1 MRILVLSHGH
11 PDLSPGGG
19 ERAAYSL
26 FQRLKQSPA
35 VTKAVFAA
43 YASPQTIGHD
53 ALFGSFRGRPD
64 EILVATP
71 PVDGFTFQSLG
82 YDVLKRVVSDLIQSV
97 RPDIVHIHHFIFW
110 GVEVF
115 ELFQHAG
122 VRVVFTLHEF
132 AAICAQFGQMVKT
145 DDRLCH
151 VASPGEC
158 GLCFPSVSAGKF
170 FVRTTILKS
179 LLASVDHFIA
189 PSEFL
194 KERYVAWGIARD
206 RISVIENLLDGSLMA
221 QARSAGALGLGPTDM
236 TADGTKV
243 VFGFFAQINPFKGFD
258 VLLEAASLLP
268 EDVRRQVTL
277 RIHGDNRHY
286 RDTPFHART
295 QALLEGVKDVVS
307 LIGGYRGEDVLE
319 LMAACD
325 WIVVPS
331 IWWENS
337 PVVIQEARF
346 AGRPLIC
353 ANIGGMAEKID
364 SRTDLLFPARSPGA
378 LADLITK
385 VIRQRI
391 KPSTQLLGDLAQ
403 TRLDA
408 DESHFARHQALY
420 DRLRQQSD
428 VSGSAVRQGVTSTLL
443 NS

>member
-11 PDLSPGGG
+11 PDLSPAGG

-26 FQRLKQSPA
+26 FQRLRQRPE
-35 VTKAVFAA
+35 VTQAVFAA

-64 EILVATP
+64 EILVSPP

-82 YDVLKRVVSDLIQSV
+82 YDVLKRIVSDLIRSV
-97 RPDIVHIHHFIFW
+97 RPDIVHVHHFLFW
-110 GVEVF
+110 GVEIF
-115 ELFQHAG
+115 ELFRQAG

-145 DDRLCH
+145 DGRLCH

-158 GLCFPSVSAGKF
+158 GLCFPSLSAGKF

-179 LLASVDHFIA
+179 LLASVDQFVA

-206 RISVIENLLDGSLMA
+206 RISVIENLLDGSAMTLAGRAKA
-221 QARSAGALGLGPTDM
+221 QAPRRTVE
-236 TADGTKV
+236 TAATKV
-243 VFGFFAQINPFKGFD
+243 VFGFFAQINPFKGLD
-258 VLLEAASLLP
+258 VLLEAVSLLP
-268 EDVRRQVTL
+268 EDVRRQVTI
-277 RIHGDNRHY
+277 RIHGENRHY
-286 RDTPFHART
+286 RDTPFHERIHS
-295 QALLEGVKDVVS
+295 LLEGVKEVVA
-307 LIGGYRGEDVLE
+307 LIGGYRSEDVFD

-337 PVVIQEARF
+337 PVVMQEARI
-346 AGRPLIC
+346 ASRPLIC

-364 SRTDLLFPARSPGA
+364 SRTDLLFSARSPGA
-378 LADLITK
+378 LAERIAQIIRHRITPN
-385 VIRQRI
+385 V
-391 KPSTQLLGDLAQ
+391 QLLSDLAQ
-403 TRLDA
+403 ARLAA
-408 DESHFARHQALY
+408 DDDHLARHQAIY
-420 DRLRQQSD
+420 NRLCQRSD
-428 VSGSAVRQGVTSTLL
+428 DWSSVTPEIRSAVSIG
-443 NS
+443 

>member
-1 MRILVLSHGH
+1 MRILILSHGH

-26 FQRLKQSPA
+26 FQRLKQSPE

-43 YASPQTIGHD
+43 HASPQTIGHD
-53 ALFGSFRGRPD
+53 ASFGSFRGRSD
-64 EILVATP
+64 EILVAAP

-82 YDVLKRVVSDLIQSV
+82 YDALKRIVDDLVRSV

-110 GVEVF
+110 GVEIF
-115 ELFQHAG
+115 ELFKQAG

-145 DDRLCH
+145 DGRLCH

-158 GLCFPSVSAGKF
+158 GMCFPSTSAGKF

-179 LLASVDHFIA
+179 LFAYVDHFVA

-194 KERYVAWGIARD
+194 KERYVTWGIARD
-206 RISVIENLLDGSLMA
+206 RISVVENLIDESVKAWA
-221 QARSAGALGLGPTDM
+221 QNARVQGLNQPDQK
-236 TADGTKV
+236 ADATKV

-268 EDVRRQVTL
+268 EDVRRQVTI
-277 RIHGDNRHY
+277 RIHGENRHY
-286 RDTPFHART
+286 RDTAFHERT
-295 QALLEGVKDVVS
+295 QSLLDEVKDGVS
-307 LIGGYRGEDVLE
+307 ILGGYRGEDVFE
-319 LMAACD
+319 LMTACD

-337 PVVIQEARF
+337 PVVIQEARI

-364 SRTDLLFPARSPGA
+364 TRTDLLFPARSPGA
-378 LADLITK
+378 LAELITTI
-385 VIRQRI
+385 IRQSI
-391 KPSTQLLGDLAQ
+391 KPGAQQLSDLAQ
-403 TRLDA
+403 ARLNA
-408 DESHFARHQALY
+408 DEGHFARHLAIY
-420 DRLRQQSD
+420 DRLRPPMGGRAS
-428 VSGSAVRQGVTSTLL
+428 VAGQGV
-443 NS
+443 NSIHYIS